1 MLFTILKNIK
11 FRGRL
16 EITNYKGVVYNFGS
30 GDDISRIRL
39 TSKSIENKI
48 FRNPGMYLGEGYM
61 NKEII
66 IEEGNL
72 DDFLKIVTQS
82 YFDYMDNNKVTKLYQ
97 SMYNFFKPFQQ
108 INKLTLKES
117 KMQKVLII
125 T

>member
-97 SMYNFFKPFQQ
+97 SMYNFFKPFH
-108 INKLTLKES
+108 INS
-117 KMQKVLII
+117 C
-125 T
+125 